1 MGELGK
7 SLAAK
12 LDDSDTVLASGE
24 MSRFADRPAGLFVL
38 LPEKSLG
45 GFGEYTL
52 TRTGIRTE
60 SFVDKA
66 LEVIE
71 SLESIDMNITNER
84 AFGIGL
90 IILALSICLALI
102 HVCLRCRT

>member
-1 MGELGK
+1 M
-7 SLAAK
+7 
-12 LDDSDTVLASGE
+12 
-24 MSRFADRPAGLFVL
+24 
-38 LPEKSLG
+38 G

-71 SLESIDMNITNER
+71 SLESIDMNITNIWNR
-84 AFGIGL
+84 L
-90 IILALSICLALI
+90 LALSICLALI
-102 HVCLRCRT
+102 HVCLRCRTRSADYVKVSSHKEYAVEAESMERLTDDDFNEDEADYF